1 MKKTGIDVTEEYLTR
16 AQPGTGTILS
26 EPLYDDSLHEEEIA
40 MAKWLKRELGGDIT
54 LVKEAGQSYAVSKPD
69 YIWHDHYWELKSLS
83 SPKAVDSALR
93 KAVRQIHDR
102 PGGVILDF
110 GKNTITISSIESAIR
125 SRLEAVCKFSVDIII
140 LNKGKLVK
148 VLRYK

>member
-1 MKKTGIDVTEEYLTR
+1 MQITTL
-16 AQPGTGTILS
+16 LN
-26 EPLYDDSLHEEEIA
+26 
-40 MAKWLKRELGGDIT
+40 MA
-54 LVKEAGQSYAVSKPD
+54 
-69 YIWHDHYWELKSLS
+69 WHDHYRELKSLS

-140 LNKGKLVK
+140 VNKGKLVK

>member
-1 MKKTGIDVTEEYLTR
+1 M
-16 AQPGTGTILS
+16 
-26 EPLYDDSLHEEEIA
+26 
-40 MAKWLKRELGGDIT
+40 
-54 LVKEAGQSYAVSKPD
+54 KEAGQSYAVSKPD

-110 GKNTITISSIESAIR
+110 GKNTITISSVESAIR

-140 LNKGKLVK
+140 VNKGKLIK
-148 VLRYK
+148 VLRYKLTKRKGIAPPLPAKALPYLNSIITIIRILSNVTGD

>member
-1 MKKTGIDVTEEYLTR
+1 MRKTGIDVTEEYLSEAR
-16 AQPGTGTILS
+16 PGAGSVLR

-40 MAKWLKRELGGDIT
+40 MANWILKELGGDIT
-54 LVKEAGQSYAVSKPD
+54 LVKEAGNSYAVNKPD

-110 GKNTITISSIESAIR
+110 GKNTITISSVESAIK
-125 SRLEAVCKFSVDIII
+125 SRLEAVCRFRVDIII
-140 LNKGKLVK
+140 VNKGKLVK